1 LLEVSRLRW
10 GLDLHVDQLATHGMG
25 KAVPGL
31 HFAADALHLPTMALI
46 EAPAFVA
53 PHFTLAARP
62 QRQMIVAD
70 HDRILNRSGNRQGG
84 ACRCTAF
91 NQRRRPPANRRP
103 SLQGGITTSG
113 RTGPSGLVA
122 GSITATVNTPVRPR
136 TVLPAGG

>member
-1 LLEVSRLRW
+1 M
-10 GLDLHVDQLATHGMG
+10 GLDLHVDRHATHGMG

-70 HDRILNRSGNRQGG
+70 HDRILNRSGHRQGG

-91 NQRRRPPANRRP
+91 NQYNEEEGRRQTGGRVYREASQR
-103 SLQGGITTSG
+103 QGGQDPLG
-113 RTGPSGLVA
+113 WWRA
-122 GSITATVNTPVRPR
+122 R
-136 TVLPAGG
+136 